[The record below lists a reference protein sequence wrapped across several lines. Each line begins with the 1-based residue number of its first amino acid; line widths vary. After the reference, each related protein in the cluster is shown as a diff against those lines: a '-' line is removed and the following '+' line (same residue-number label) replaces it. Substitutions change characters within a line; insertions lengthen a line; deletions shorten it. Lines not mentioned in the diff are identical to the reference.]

1 MQRRE
6 VVDGGLKVANDNA
19 ATQRDVVFQWQIA
32 KVEVFVLPQPTSF
45 VKVASEKKDKQRWHR
60 AWRARQRAVLNAAVR
75 ITEAKDIE
83 EAFAGFNLILP
94 REVSDV
100 WAMEKDGKVRYSPV
114 KYRDENWWKKVM
126 HK

>member
-1 MQRRE
+1 MSRSHRY
-6 VVDGGLKVANDNA
+6 NP
-19 ATQRDVVFQWQIA
+19 I
-32 KVEVFVLPQPTSF
+32 TSF

-75 ITEAKDIE
+75 ITESEDVE

-100 WAMEKDGKVRYSPV
+100 WAMEKDGKVRSRRSSTDT
-114 KYRDENWWKKVM
+114 KNGGRKLCGSERF
-126 HK
+126 